1 LSDDRNVHDHLGESI
16 VIDRLKRF
24 LSGGSFGGETPGSG
38 PGGEASGEDL
48 RLAMCVLLLELAW
61 ADEEFS
67 EEERTHVLGVIQ
79 RHIGLDDAE
88 AADLLERAEKERS
101 QAVDLWRFAHVI
113 RENYSIGQKLVLAET
128 MWGLVYSDG
137 VLSSHEGY
145 LLRKMSKL
153 LDLKIGYLSEA
164 KRRWEENSSPGID

>member
-1 LSDDRNVHDHLGESI
+1 MIEK
-16 VIDRLKRF
+16 LKRF
-24 LSGGSFGGETPGSG
+24 LSGDVGAGRSPSSG
-38 PGGEASGEDL
+38 PDGEASGEDL

-61 ADEEFS
+61 ADEEFA

-79 RHIGLDDAE
+79 RHIGLDDEE
-88 AADLLERAEKERS
+88 AADLLARAEKERA
-101 QAVDLWRFAHVI
+101 QAVDLWQFAHLI
-113 RENYSIGQKLVLAET
+113 RENYSIGQKLVLAEA

-164 KRRWEENSSPGID
+164 KRRWEENSTPGID